1 MSSGNRET
9 ARQRATY
16 TVLSGVFL
24 TIFAIFSR
32 TKAAREKELKLG
44 PFDLLQLAL
53 ASYRLGRLV
62 AYDRVFETYRL
73 AVTDTIPDPSGA
85 GDTVAP
91 KGGGVRRALGELVCC
106 PICTGTW
113 IAAGL
118 VYALHIAPRPT
129 RILVA
134 IMSAVGLAELVDA
147 ATEALQWSGQIA
159 RERAGTERSAKMRA
173 AGL

>member
-1 MSSGNRET
+1 
-9 ARQRATY
+9 
-16 TVLSGVFL
+16 
-24 TIFAIFSR
+24 
-32 TKAAREKELKLG
+32 
-44 PFDLLQLAL
+44 
-53 ASYRLGRLV
+53 
-62 AYDRVFETYRL
+62 
-73 AVTDTIPDPSGA
+73 
-85 GDTVAP
+85 
-91 KGGGVRRALGELVCC
+91 
-106 PICTGTW
+106 
-113 IAAGL
+113 L